1 MSTRSLTVFLDDVG
15 VQVVVWYKQH
25 DGFPICYG
33 KFLSEICAEESTE
46 MDAEAFASKLFAK
59 CVIAYGIKE
68 FNVEDEY
75 ELFQE
80 QAKLLMVDYV
90 YVISKYEDY
99 NRLPFVEVFANRYH
113 HKDGSYT
120 LKSVFCGLGAEFFK
134 WTKALDPQT
143 EYTIGFEE
151 EIEDGKEV
159 QVESVR
165 NLEGCE

>member
-25 DGFPICYG
+25 DGFPIFYG
-33 KFLSEICAEESTE
+33 RFLSEICAEESTE

-99 NRLPFVEVFANRYH
+99 NRLPFVEVFANRFNPE
-113 HKDGSYT
+113 DRSYD
-120 LKSVFCGLGAEFFK
+120 LKSIFCGIGKEFK
-134 WTKALDPQT
+134 TWVESLDIVKDC
-143 EYTIGFEE
+143 TIGHGEE
-151 EIEDGKEV
+151 E
-159 QVESVR
+159 
-165 NLEGCE
+165 